1 MAATPPPVIRRAGDR
16 FRTVAAGRDTRHAFS
31 FGAHYDPASPG
42 FGLLVAAND
51 ERLDPGGGYDPHEHR
66 DLEIVSWVLAG
77 VLHHA
82 HGDDSRTVLA
92 PGYVQALSAGTGVT
106 HSEHAGP
113 GAPAHLLQ
121 MWVAPESSGL
131 PPAYAAA
138 DVSPV
143 LGTGR
148 WVALASGRP
157 ADRPAVAIRQPGA
170 CLRVARLTG
179 SQSLALPSAPYA
191 YVHVARGEVELEG
204 CGALAAGD
212 AALLTAAA
220 GQRLTVASPRPGSG
234 GELGAGSGADTGPD
248 TGPGTGPD
256 TSPDIAADNGA
267 AEVLVWEMHDSLFGP
282 A

>member
-1 MAATPPPVIRRAGDR
+1 VAATPTPIVRRAGDR
-16 FRTVAAGRDTRHAFS
+16 FRTVAAGRETWHAFS

-51 ERLDPGGGYDPHEHR
+51 ERLEPGGGYDPHEHR

-77 VLHHA
+77 ALHHA
-82 HGDDSRTVLA
+82 HGDVSRSVVTT
-92 PGYVQALSAGTGVT
+92 GYVQALSAGTGVT

-121 MWVAPESSGL
+121 MWVAPASSGL

-157 ADRPAVAIRQPGA
+157 ADQPAVAIRQPSA
-170 CLRVARLTG
+170 CLRVARLSG

-212 AALLTAAA
+212 AALITDAS
-220 GQRLTVASPRPGSG
+220 GQRLTVASPRPGSD
-234 GELGAGSGADTGPD
+234 LGSGAERSAVSGPDPGPGTGPD
-248 TGPGTGPD
+248 TGPGNTAD
-256 TSPDIAADNGA
+256 TGA
-267 AEVLVWEMHDSLFGP
+267 AEVLVWEMRDSLFGP
-282 A
+282 G

>member
-1 MAATPPPVIRRAGDR
+1 VAVTPTPVVRRAGNR
-16 FRTVAAGRDTRHAFS
+16 FRTVASGRETWHAFS
-31 FGAHYDPASPG
+31 FGAHYDPAFPG

-51 ERLDPGGGYDPHEHR
+51 ERLEPGGGYEMHGHR

-77 VLHHA
+77 ALHHA
-82 HGDDSRTVLA
+82 HGDGSRSVLTT
-92 PGYVQALSAGTGVT
+92 GYVQALSAGAGVT

-113 GAPAHLLQ
+113 GAPARLLQ
-121 MWVAPESSGL
+121 MWVAPASSGL

-157 ADRPAVAIRQPGA
+157 ADQPAVAIRQPGA
-170 CLRVARLTG
+170 CLRVARLSG

-212 AALLTAAA
+212 AALLTAVA
-220 GQRLTVASPRPGSG
+220 GQRLTVAPNRAGSG
-234 GELGAGSGADTGPD
+234 GESGVERGADTD
-248 TGPGTGPD
+248 
-256 TSPDIAADNGA
+256 A
-267 AEVLVWEMHDSLFGP
+267 AEVLVWEMHDSLFGS

>member
-1 MAATPPPVIRRAGDR
+1 MAATPRPIVRRAGDR
-16 FRTVAAGRDTRHAFS
+16 FRTVAAGRETWHAFS

-51 ERLDPGGGYDPHEHR
+51 ERLEPGGGYDPHEHR

-77 VLHHA
+77 TLHHA
-82 HGDDSRTVLA
+82 HGDASRRVVTT
-92 PGYVQALSAGTGVT
+92 GYVQALSAGTGVT
-106 HSEHAGP
+106 HSEHADP

-121 MWVAPESSGL
+121 MWVAPASSGL

-157 ADRPAVAIRQPGA
+157 ADQPAVAIRQPGA
-170 CLRVARLTG
+170 CLRVARLSG
-179 SQSLALPSAPYA
+179 SQSLTLPTAPYA

-204 CGALAAGD
+204 CGGLAAGD
-212 AALLTAAA
+212 AALITDAT
-220 GQRLTVASPRPGSG
+220 GQRLTVARPGLDLGSG
-234 GELGAGSGADTGPD
+234 AERGAGSGFDTG
-248 TGPGTGPD
+248 TGPGTGRGNTAD
-256 TSPDIAADNGA
+256 TGA
-267 AEVLVWEMHDSLFGP
+267 AEVLVWEMRDSLFGP
-282 A
+282 G